1 MQAAKTKVEDGMAYT
16 IKEGDYRQYGA
27 SAAGGGVVFTFEA
40 EKEEDCSILLYG
52 KDGGIRKELKVPES
66 CCRGAIRSVFVAGL
80 KAESLRY
87 NYKISGTVVTD
98 PYAKRIIG
106 RERWRDAGRVKNEFR
121 VCGGYSDDTF
131 SWGRMYIRRSRAMRC
146 SSINSTSADFRWM
159 RESLQRS
166 GGLLRRCAI
175 RFPI

>member
-1 MQAAKTKVEDGMAYT
+1 MAYT

-131 SWGRMYIRRSRAMRC
+131 SWGTDVHPEIPRHEMFLYKLNIRGFSMDAG
-146 SSINSTSADFRWM
+146 I
-159 RESLQRS
+159 LQRS
-166 GGLLRRCAI
+166 GGLLRGCAI